1 MPDQQKKDL
10 FARIVEEQSKRNKP
24 GPKGEAVWGTVT
36 KKGKVIGRQR
46 VVVPPD
52 EVEHLASLGCTN
64 KEIAEYFQVS
74 ESTLAYNFTIDLT
87 KGRHQ
92 LRTTL
97 RQAQLRTALTGNA
110 AMLIWLG
117 KNILGQTDNGL
128 AGDSTKVL
136 PWTDDDII
144 DAEEVE
150 DFPEDLPADYPEDI
164 KL

>member
-1 MPDQQKKDL
+1 MPDQHKDL
-10 FARIVEEQSKRNKP
+10 FARIVEEQSKQNKP

-36 KKGKVIGRQR
+36 KKGIVVGRQKII
-46 VVVPPD
+46 VPPD
-52 EVEHLASLGCTN
+52 EIEHLASLGCTD
-64 KEIAEYFQVS
+64 KEIADYFQVN
-74 ESTLAYNFTIDLT
+74 ENTLRYNFSVYLT

-97 RQAQLRTALTGNA
+97 RQAQLRHALNGSA
-110 AMLIWLG
+110 ALLIWLG

-144 DAEEVE
+144 DADTV
-150 DFPEDLPADYPEDI
+150 DNLEDLPEIAEDTEQ
-164 KL
+164 